1 MVKKLINMK
10 NSSEKSANVSTTIRI
25 PKKVFEKIELE
36 ATTQDS
42 NISNLINSILRKY
55 VAWDRFVG
63 DIGYMHMPKA
73 FLRSMFEKITK
84 EDMEKLATTTGHSR
98 MRDAILFIN
107 GKVDL
112 DGTINVIK
120 LWLSASE
127 IPIRIIRD
135 SESVEFIVP
144 HNLGQKWSM
153 YFAII
158 LKTIFDELNLSLKK
172 EDLEEH
178 TVTIIFSI
186 NTNTSNKKKS

>member
-1 MVKKLINMK
+1 MK
-10 NSSEKSANVSTTIRI
+10 DSSEKSANVSTTIRI

-55 VAWDRFVG
+55 VSWDRFVG
-63 DIGYMHMPKA
+63 DIGYMHMSKA
-73 FLRSMFEKITK
+73 FLRSMFEKITEK
-84 EDMEKLATTTGHSR
+84 DMEKLATTTGYGR

-127 IPIRIIRD
+127 IPIRVIKE
-135 SESVEFIVP
+135 SEYVEFIVP

-153 YFAII
+153 YFGII
-158 LKTIFDELNLSLKK
+158 LKTIFEELDLSLKK

-178 TVTIIFSI
+178 TVTMIFS
-186 NTNTSNKKKS
+186 TNTKTNKKKYE

>member
-1 MVKKLINMK
+1 MK
-10 NSSEKSANVSTTIRI
+10 GSEKSDNVSTTIRI
-25 PKKVFEKIELE
+25 PRKVFEKIELE

-73 FLRSMFEKITK
+73 FLRGVFEKITEK
-84 EDMEKLATTTGHSR
+84 DMEKLATTTGYAR

-112 DGTINVIK
+112 DGTIDVIK

-127 IPIRIIRD
+127 IPIRVIRD
-135 SESVEFIVP
+135 LESVEFIVP

-158 LKTIFDELNLSLKK
+158 LKTIFEELGLALKK

-178 TVTIIFSI
+178 TVTIIFSVKPKI
-186 NTNTSNKKKS
+186 TKKK

>member
-1 MVKKLINMK
+1 MDKKLK
-10 NSSEKSANVSTTIRI
+10 NVKGSGEKSSNVSTTIRI
-25 PKKVFEKIELE
+25 PKKIFEKIELE

-73 FLRSMFEKITK
+73 FLRSMFEKITEK
-84 EDMEKLATTTGHSR
+84 DMEKLATTTGHSR

-112 DGTINVIK
+112 DGTIKVIK

-127 IPIRIIRD
+127 IPIRVIRD
-135 SESVEFIVP
+135 SEDVEFIVP

-153 YFAII
+153 YFGII

-178 TVTIIFSI
+178 TVTMIFSA
-186 NTNTSNKKKS
+186 NAKPSRKKDK